1 MENDLLLQRFFDRL
15 NEHISV
21 APSLRLVIAE
31 ELAIRHIPENKA
43 LSGYLGDLHF
53 VMNGFV
59 IKKDE
64 NGSILEF
71 IPEGEFIFRTDM
83 NDGARFICK
92 THSTIATLS
101 QDGILAILKNHVIFY
116 RYINMIFNAVLTKR
130 QIRSKLLTKS
140 IAQRKK
146 LFYRM
151 YPDVAAN
158 RPMYEIA
165 SYLGSNVNYFG
176 SI

>member
-1 MENDLLLQRFFDRL
+1 MKNDQLLQCLFDRL

-21 APSLRLVIAE
+21 APSLRLAIAE
-31 ELAIRHIPENKA
+31 EIIIRSVSEGRPP
-43 LSGYLGDLHF
+43 SGYFGDLHF
-53 VMNGFV
+53 VISGFV
-59 IKKDE
+59 LKRDE
-64 NGSILEF
+64 DGGILEF
-71 IPEGEFIFRTDM
+71 ISAGEFIFRTNMD
-83 NDGARFICK
+83 DGTHFLCK
-92 THSTIATLS
+92 TDSVIATLS
-101 QDGILAILKNHVIFY
+101 QDAIVAVLKNHVLFY

-130 QIRSKLLTKS
+130 QTRSKLLAKP
-140 IAQRKK
+140 IAQRKD

-151 YPDVAAN
+151 YPDVVAS